1 MRGDVDH
8 TLREPDEDKVSSD
21 GTKTEEDDQDD
32 PPLVSSQD
40 VLGRSSPT
48 TY

>member
-1 MRGDVDH
+1 MYGACSLMCSDVDD

-40 VLGRSSPT
+40 EA
-48 TY
+48 Y

>member
-1 MRGDVDH
+1 MCSDVDD
-8 TLREPDEDKVSSD
+8 TLREPDEDKVCSD

-40 VLGRSSPT
+40 EA
-48 TY
+48 Y

>member
-1 MRGDVDH
+1 MCSYVDD

-40 VLGRSSPT
+40 E